1 MKRVLS
7 PRPQINFRLLVISA
21 IVLFS
26 AFSVVRSVV
35 HRRSGL
41 IIRTIRAE
49 PGVLE
54 ISPVSWKYL
63 LFVENRWC
71 LRREVG
77 E

>member
-35 HRRSGL
+35 HRRGGL

-49 PGVLE
+49 PELG
-54 ISPVSWKYL
+54 SPSAGYL

-71 LRREVG
+71 LRG
-77 E
+77 SGQ